1 MNILQS
7 VLGNLIITI
16 CEVAFVPEMLLQR
29 KDARVALAE
38 VCRQVPDAQRAWPQA
53 GQHRGARRVALRLLA
68 IGMLEHPAAFGQA
81 IYVRADQVPFA
92 KATRLWP

>member
-38 VCRQVPDAQRAWPQA
+38 LCRQVPDAQRPVSIE
-53 GQHRGARRVALRLLA
+53 AREGLHYACW
-68 IGMLEHPAAFGQA
+68 Q
-81 IYVRADQVPFA
+81 
-92 KATRLWP
+92 